1 MSDLAFGDVV
11 RLEAVVR
18 RHLVD
23 SGGVRESGQ
32 RKNLGRYDLHALP
45 YALPGWPGS
54 PIPLEAGTPVDDRFV
69 LEPDPPEVPLSGR
82 NVFRHA
88 DARVRWRRISHAD
101 IGYPDGYEPE
111 PWLGLVVG
119 LVVRH
124 EGVIVA
130 GWGGEDPEPPCWHSE
145 RRIGLVEVVRVTPD
159 LRCRAHMELALP
171 VDVERISPSPLA

>member
-23 SGGVRESGQ
+23 EGGVRESGQ
-32 RKNLGRYDLHALP
+32 RKNLGRYDLHPLP

-54 PIPLEAGTPVDDRFV
+54 PVPLEAGTPVDDRFV
-69 LEPDPPEVPLSGR
+69 LEPDPPEWKLGR
-82 NVFRHA
+82 GVRRRP
-88 DARVRWRRISHAD
+88 DASVRWRRISHAD
-101 IGYPDGYEPE
+101 IGYPDGWEPE
-111 PWLGLVVG
+111 PWVGLVVG

-171 VDVERISPSPLA
+171 GDVERISPSPLA